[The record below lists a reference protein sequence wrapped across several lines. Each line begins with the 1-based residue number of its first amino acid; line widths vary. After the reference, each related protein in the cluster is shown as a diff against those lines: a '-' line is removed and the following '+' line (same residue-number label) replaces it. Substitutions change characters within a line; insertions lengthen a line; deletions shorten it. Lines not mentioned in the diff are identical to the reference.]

1 MRGHTTHG
9 VWLAFF
15 ALQVPLIV
23 AERAILRAFRR
34 AGVTLPELLRIAG
47 TWLVVMGSAVLFW
60 WPVEHYGVSQEVAG
74 AVTKGAAAALR
85 GLGFLGW

>member
-1 MRGHTTHG
+1 MTGHTTHG
-9 VWLAFF
+9 VWLSFF

-23 AERAILRAFRR
+23 AERAILEGFRR

-60 WPVEHYGVSQEVAG
+60 WPVEHYGISERVAG
-74 AVTKGAAAALR
+74 AVTESAAAALR
-85 GLGFLGW
+85 ALGFLGR